1 MSTAVLELLKKNEAT
16 KKTVDQFKS
25 NMNEKMNEQFKK
37 VMQEIVD
44 AGNNVKSNTSL
55 SPSRS
60 TNPSRQ
66 GYQG

>member
-1 MSTAVLELLKKNEAT
+1 MSSAVLELLRKNEAT

-37 VMQEIVD
+37 LMQEIVD
-44 AGNNVKSNTSL
+44 AGNNVKSNSSM

-60 TNPSRQ
+60 TTPSKQ
-66 GYQG
+66 GYQS